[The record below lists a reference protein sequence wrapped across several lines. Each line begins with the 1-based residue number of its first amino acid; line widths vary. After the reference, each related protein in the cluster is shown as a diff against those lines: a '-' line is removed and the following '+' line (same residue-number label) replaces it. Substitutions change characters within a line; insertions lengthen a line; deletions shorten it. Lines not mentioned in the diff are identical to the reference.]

1 MYCVMYCLSTAYF
14 FLFFLILLQ
23 FLIQELGDMTSKL
36 EHALQDVKEKD
47 VSRQQNVQELENCQT
62 ELDDLKN
69 SFKTVSDELERVNV
83 EV

>member
-1 MYCVMYCLSTAYF
+1 
-14 FLFFLILLQ
+14 
-23 FLIQELGDMTSKL
+23 MTSKL

-47 VSRQQNVQELENCQT
+47 VSRQQIVQELENCQT